1 MMRIRSQWWLGA
13 VAVAAL
19 AGCAGTGGDQE
30 EGGPAD
36 PGPGEPAPVRASAV
50 ADAVAPVRA
59 PAAELARMK
68 ELVDQRIDRAS
79 VRRALQTKAGRRV
92 DCVDIMAQPAFRNP
106 RLRGQKLEQPPQEL
120 GARPAAA
127 PSPIGPEP
135 LYAPG
140 AQAQAQC
147 PAGTVPIPE
156 VSMADLGRFAS
167 LDDFFA
173 KTPAP
178 IAGDGRPRAPEPA
191 DGLAPPHYGPT
202 AQHQYAHAYRYV
214 TNWGAETSMSIN
226 SLGTELNSEFS
237 LGQIWVVAGSGSGLQ
252 TLEAGIQ
259 HYRDLYGDH
268 NPHLFIYSTRGNY
281 APGTGC
287 YNNTCGDFVQ
297 VSSTWFPGQAVGPVS
312 TIGGAQYELN
322 MHWAKAGDTGAWWLS
337 VQGEWVGY
345 YPRSLY
351 TAAAN
356 HASVIDYGGE
366 IIDNRNGG
374 RHTMTD
380 MGSGEFA
387 AAGWT
392 RAAFM
397 RLIRYNDSNPSG
409 SGITWAE
416 ATGLTPTQSDAA
428 CYSIWL
434 TPYEDA
440 SWHWYF
446 WYGGPGYANP
456 ACL

>member
-1 MMRIRSQWWLGA
+1 MALVGTL
-13 VAVAAL
+13 VA
-19 AGCAGTGGDQE
+19 CAGGDGDE
-30 EGGPAD
+30 DRGTA
-36 PGPGEPAPVRASAV
+36 APIEDTAAAPPPVQAVKAS
-50 ADAVAPVRA
+50 P
-59 PAAELARMK
+59 AELARMQDF
-68 ELVDQRIDRAS
+68 VDRRIDRAG
-79 VRRALQTKAGRRV
+79 VRRTLQTDGGRRI
-92 DCVDIMAQPAFRNP
+92 DCMDIAAQPALQNP
-106 RLRGQKLEQPPQEL
+106 LLRGHQIERPPEEL
-120 GARPAAA
+120 GAAKPIDAARPA
-127 PSPIGPEP
+127 IQPEA
-135 LYAPG
+135 LFELGTQTRAR
-140 AQAQAQC
+140 C
-147 PAGTVPIPE
+147 PDGTVPIPE
-156 VSMADLGRFAS
+156 VSLADVSRFKS
-167 LDDFFA
+167 LDDYFS

-178 IAGDGRPRAPEPA
+178 VDGNGVPIE
-191 DGLAPPHYGPT
+191 PPHTGPT
-202 AQHQYAHAYRYV
+202 SLHQYAHAYRWV
-214 TNWGAETSMSIN
+214 TNWGAETSISIN
-226 SLGTELNSEFS
+226 RFNTELSSEFS

-252 TLEAGIQ
+252 TLEAGAQ
-259 HYRDLYGDH
+259 HYRDLYGDD

-287 YNNTCGDFVQ
+287 YNNSCGDFVQ
-297 VSSTWFPGQAVGPVS
+297 LSSTYYPTMTLGPIS
-312 TIGGAQYELN
+312 TIGGAQYEVN
-322 MHWAKAGDTGAWWLS
+322 MHWAKAGDTGSWWLS
-337 VQGEWVGY
+337 VQGQWVGY

-356 HASVIDYGGE
+356 RASLIDYGGE
-366 IIDNRNGG
+366 IIDRQTGG
-374 RHTMTD
+374 RHTTTD

-409 SGITWAE
+409 AGITWAE